1 MKTTNLKIGTRLGI
15 GFGLVL
21 ILMVALALLGLS
33 RMAHIQQSLNGI
45 VDDNNL
51 QIKSIIEM
59 RQSVM
64 SVALTSRNMALTTD
78 ADEIESEFDRIA
90 DDRDEY
96 SAHAENMAR
105 MVTSASGK
113 TLLAKIA
120 GARAVTDPLTDK
132 AAALARQQKQAE
144 AVAVLINEVRPNQR
158 KWINALDEMVR
169 SQEKLADQAA
179 IAANASYKSARLL
192 TLLITA
198 AALLMGVASAW
209 FVTRTITGPLK
220 EAVAVARRV
229 SDGDLTAQIRIN
241 SHDEVGQLMQALKD
255 MNDSLV
261 KIVGQVRNGTD
272 TIAAASSQIASGNLD
287 LSSRTEQ
294 QASSLQ
300 ETASAMEELT
310 STVKQNGDNAL
321 QANQLAQ
328 AASHVAVK
336 GGAVVAQVVDTMG
349 SINHSSKKIVDII
362 GVIDGIAFQTN
373 ILALNA
379 AVEAARAGEQG
390 RGFAVVATEVRN
402 LAQRSSAAAK
412 EIKALI
418 GASVEQ
424 VDAGAKL
431 VDQAGTTMAE
441 IVASV
446 KLVTDLMGEIAGASE
461 EQTAGIEQVNQ
472 AIGQMDETTQQNA
485 ALVEQ
490 AAAAAASLQD
500 QAGQLAHVVSVFKL
514 EQSQGDNA
522 NPEGAAPSL
531 TMYAQNQNV
540 QLS

>member
-1 MKTTNLKIGTRLGI
+1 MKIANLRIGTRLAVS
-15 GFGLVL
+15 FGLVL
-21 ILMVALALLGLS
+21 TLMVALALLGLS
-33 RMAHIQQSLNGI
+33 RMAQIQQSLNGI

-64 SVALTSRNMALTTD
+64 NVALTSRNMVLTSD

-96 SAHAENMAR
+96 GAHAENMER
-105 MVTSASGK
+105 MVTSAAGK
-113 TLLAKIA
+113 ALLAKIA

-132 AAALARQQKQAE
+132 AASLAREQKQAE

-158 KWINALDEMVR
+158 KWINALDQMVR
-169 SQEKLADQAA
+169 SQEKLADYAS
-179 IAANASYKSARLL
+179 IAANASYKNARLL
-192 TLLITA
+192 TLLLA
-198 AALLMGVASAW
+198 GAALVMGIASAW
-209 FVTRTITGPLK
+209 FVTRSITGPLK
-220 EAVAVARRV
+220 EAVTVARRV
-229 SDGDLTAQIRIN
+229 SDGDLTARIRVN
-241 SHDEVGQLMQALKD
+241 SRDEVGQLMQALKD

-261 KIVGQVRNGTD
+261 KIVGQVRTGTD
-272 TIAAASSQIASGNLD
+272 TIAAASDEIATGNMD

-294 QASSLQ
+294 QASSLE

-328 AASHVAVK
+328 AASQVAVK
-336 GGAVVAQVVDTMG
+336 GGAVVSQVVQTMG

-390 RGFAVVATEVRN
+390 RGFAVVATEVRS

-412 EIKALI
+412 EIKVLI
-418 GASVEQ
+418 DASVEK

-431 VDQAGTTMAE
+431 VDQAGATMAE
-441 IVASV
+441 IVGSV
-446 KLVTDLMGEIAGASE
+446 KLVTDIMGEIAAASQ
-461 EQTAGIEQVNQ
+461 EQTLGIDQVNQ
-472 AIGQMDETTQQNA
+472 AIGLMDQATQQNA

-490 AAAAAASLQD
+490 AVGAANSLQT
-500 QAGQLAHVVSVFKL
+500 QALHLAQVVSVFKL
-514 EQSQGDNA
+514 EEDMNSA
-522 NPEGAAPSL
+522 GAG
-531 TMYAQNQNV
+531 
-540 QLS
+540 QLADINSHTISHINLLQ

>member
-21 ILMVALALLGLS
+21 TLMVALALLGLS

-51 QIKSIIEM
+51 QIKSIIDM

-64 SVALTSRNMALTTD
+64 NVALTSRNMVLTTD

-96 SAHAENMAR
+96 TAHAENMER
-105 MVTSASGK
+105 MVTSAAGK
-113 TLLAKIA
+113 ALLAKIA
-120 GARAVTDPLTDK
+120 GERAVTDPLTDK
-132 AAALARQQKQAE
+132 AAALAREQKQAE

-158 KWINALDEMVR
+158 KWINALDQMVR

-192 TLLITA
+192 TLLLA
-198 AALLMGVASAW
+198 GAALVMGIASAW
-209 FVTRTITGPLK
+209 FVTRSITGPLK
-220 EAVAVARRV
+220 EAVTVARRV
-229 SDGDLTAQIRIN
+229 SDGDLTAQIRVN
-241 SHDEVGQLMQALKD
+241 SRDEVGQLMQALRD

-272 TIAAASSQIASGNLD
+272 TIAAASDEIATGNMD

-294 QASSLQ
+294 QASSLE

-328 AASHVAVK
+328 AASQVAVK
-336 GGAVVAQVVDTMG
+336 GGTVVSQVVDTMG

-390 RGFAVVATEVRN
+390 RGFAVVATEVRS

-412 EIKALI
+412 EIKVLI
-418 GASVEQ
+418 DASVEK
-424 VDAGAKL
+424 VDAGARL
-431 VDQAGTTMAE
+431 VDQAGATMAE
-441 IVASV
+441 IVNSV
-446 KLVTDLMGEIAGASE
+446 KLVTDIMGEIAAASQ
-461 EQTAGIEQVNQ
+461 EQTLGIDQVNQ
-472 AIGQMDETTQQNA
+472 AIGLMDQATQQNA
-485 ALVEQ
+485 TLVEQ
-490 AAAAAASLQD
+490 AVGAANSLQT
-500 QAGQLAHVVSVFKL
+500 QASHLAQVVSVFKL
-514 EQSQGDNA
+514 EEDTDST
-522 NPEGAAPSL
+522 GAG
-531 TMYAQNQNV
+531 
-540 QLS
+540 QLADINSRNIHHIDLLQ

>member
-21 ILMVALALLGLS
+21 TLMVALALLGLS

-64 SVALTSRNMALTTD
+64 NVALTSRNMVLTTD

-96 SAHAENMAR
+96 TAHAENMER
-105 MVTSASGK
+105 MVTSAAGK
-113 TLLAKIA
+113 ALLAKIA
-120 GARAVTDPLTDK
+120 SERAVTDPLTDK
-132 AAALARQQKQAE
+132 AAALAREQKQAE

-158 KWINALDEMVR
+158 KWINALDQMVR

-179 IAANASYKSARLL
+179 IAANASYKNARLL

-198 AALLMGVASAW
+198 AALVMGIASAW

-220 EAVAVARRV
+220 EAVTVARRV
-229 SDGDLTAQIRIN
+229 SDGDLTAQIRVN
-241 SHDEVGQLMQALKD
+241 SRDEVGQLMQALKD

-272 TIAAASSQIASGNLD
+272 TIASASSQIATGNLD

-328 AASHVAVK
+328 AASQVAVK
-336 GGAVVAQVVDTMG
+336 GGTVVSQVVDTMG

-390 RGFAVVATEVRN
+390 RGFAVVATEVRS

-412 EIKALI
+412 EIKTLI

-431 VDQAGTTMAE
+431 VDQAGATMAE
-441 IVASV
+441 IVNSV
-446 KLVTDLMGEIAGASE
+446 KLVTDIMGEIAAASQ
-461 EQTAGIEQVNQ
+461 EQTLGIDQVNQ

-500 QAGQLAHVVSVFKL
+500 QAGHLAQVVSVFKL
-514 EQSQGDNA
+514 EQSQGDGA
-522 NPEGAAPSL
+522 MPESSAPSL
-531 TMYAQNQNV
+531 TYAPNQNV
-540 QLS
+540 QFS